1 MLNSTFMFLED
12 LSLQEGARDNLN
24 HGGETGVPDSP
35 TSGWFHQFPFKKDY
49 LEEGTYYLVE
59 KRNT

>member
-1 MLNSTFMFLED
+1 MFLED